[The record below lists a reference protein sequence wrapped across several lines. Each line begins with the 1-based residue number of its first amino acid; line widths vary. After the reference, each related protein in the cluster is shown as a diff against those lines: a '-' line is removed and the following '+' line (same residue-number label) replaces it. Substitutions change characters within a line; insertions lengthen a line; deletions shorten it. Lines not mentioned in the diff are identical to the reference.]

1 MASTSQ
7 PATPAPEITATPAP
21 QARGPEGRHEYS
33 CVLCKQRKVRCDR
46 LNPCSG
52 CLRAGVSCLPGVRQ
66 PYKRRRKH
74 SPGGGDLKK
83 TRTSESPR
91 GVYSVSS
98 RTLDSTSSPEES
110 RPQRQVPTFG
120 QSLWT
125 GLNDEFQDPRAT
137 KSSSEDD
144 TLSSAE
150 YGSSRDPSA
159 LLFSAFRN
167 VVDLRELHPP
177 PMQAFML
184 WQAFLQN
191 VNPMSKVIHAPSV
204 QPIIIEASK
213 DFDTV
218 PKPSVAL
225 LFAIYAAAIMS
236 LKEEDCQTQFDA
248 QKSLLLTRYFSA
260 CQQALAA
267 ASFMK
272 SRNLVTLQ
280 AFVIFLLP
288 ARQIYD
294 EQTFWLLAG
303 VAMRLGLRLT
313 GKTASDS
320 PSDSVYMSQLR
331 RRLWRQIVWIDGRSH
346 HHIGLRPAFHD
357 IGTFPLPENLNDV
370 DLNPHMEEM
379 PLIHKGPT
387 EMTFCLCRYEV
398 GEFMVRHGSTFQDPA
413 VPVQE
418 KDKLIDQFEAH
429 MDENYLKHLDPAI
442 PLHLMAEG
450 GVRSATCKMR
460 LMAHHPS
467 QYPDRGKSI
476 PQSERD
482 ILFQVSVKMVEYD
495 VLGKSTKTLD
505 NFSWHIDN
513 AFQID
518 AFVFMLI
525 ASRTQDANAIL
536 TNKAWQLVSD
546 MYEHRPSLL
555 EDTNNEL
562 YAAVR
567 ELTLHAWEA
576 REANI
581 AHGNLEPI
589 PVPEI
594 IATLRERKAMKAMPS
609 KTSLANPA
617 APMSMPPGASAL
629 HQLAGVATQ
638 VDSRNGYSSMGY
650 MYGMTP
656 EINQS
661 SFQPG
666 LDQQFDSIFRNLS
679 GDMDAAGPVDWDY
692 WDGLLERNNVFR

>member
-1 MASTSQ
+1 M
-7 PATPAPEITATPAP
+7 
-21 QARGPEGRHEYS
+21 
-33 CVLCKQRKVRCDR
+33 
-46 LNPCSG
+46 
-52 CLRAGVSCLPGVRQ
+52 
-66 PYKRRRKH
+66 KRVQ
-74 SPGGGDLKK
+74 
-83 TRTSESPR
+83 TSERS
-91 GVYSVSS
+91 GGLYSAPS
-98 RTLDSTSSPEES
+98 RSLDSTSSPEES

-144 TLSSAE
+144 ALSSAE
-150 YGSSRDPSA
+150 YGSSMSPSS

-167 VVDLRELHPP
+167 VADLRDFHPP

-213 DFDTV
+213 DLDTV

-236 LKEEDCQTQFDA
+236 LKEEDCQAQFNA
-248 QKSLLLTRYFSA
+248 PKTLLLARYFSA

-288 ARQIYD
+288 ARQVYD

-303 VAMRLGLRLT
+303 VAVRLGLRLT
-313 GKTASDS
+313 AHTANDA
-320 PSDSVYMSQLR
+320 PNDSVYVSQLR
-331 RRLWRQIVWIDGRSH
+331 RRLWRQIIWIDGRSH
-346 HHIGLRPAFHD
+346 HHIGLRPPFH
-357 IGTFPLPENLNDV
+357 GVQAFPLPENLNDV

-398 GEFMVRHGSTFQDPA
+398 GEFMIRHGSTFQDPA
-413 VPVQE
+413 VPIQD

-442 PLHLMAEG
+442 PLHLMADG

-525 ASRTQDANAIL
+525 SSRNQDAKATL
-536 TNKAWQLVSD
+536 TNKAWKLVSD
-546 MYEHRPSLL
+546 MYKHRASLL
-555 EDTNNEL
+555 EDSNNEL

-576 REANI
+576 REAKI
-581 AHGNLEPI
+581 AHDNGEPI
-589 PVPEI
+589 PVPEVI
-594 IATLRERKAMKAMPS
+594 LELRERKARKSMPS
-609 KTSLANPA
+609 RTSSATSATPISVQ
-617 APMSMPPGASAL
+617 PETSAL

-638 VDSRNGYSSMGY
+638 VDSRNVYNNMGY
-650 MYGMTP
+650 MYGMASDMAT
-656 EINQS
+656 N

>member
-1 MASTSQ
+1 MDRVERRGSFS
-7 PATPAPEITATPAP
+7 AP
-21 QARGPEGRHEYS
+21 
-33 CVLCKQRKVRCDR
+33 DR
-46 LNPCSG
+46 ALSAHHLLTN
-52 CLRAGVSCLPGVRQ
+52 
-66 PYKRRRKH
+66 
-74 SPGGGDLKK
+74 
-83 TRTSESPR
+83 
-91 GVYSVSS
+91 SS
-98 RTLDSTSSPEES
+98 SH
-110 RPQRQVPTFG
+110 Q
-120 QSLWT
+120 
-125 GLNDEFQDPRAT
+125 FQDPRTT
-137 KSSSEDD
+137 KSSSEDEAV
-144 TLSSAE
+144 SSAE
-150 YGSSRDPSA
+150 YGSSMSPSA
-159 LLFSAFRN
+159 LLFSVFRSA
-167 VVDLRELHPP
+167 VDLRDYHPP

-184 WQAFLQN
+184 WQAFLLN

-213 DFDTV
+213 DLDTV

-236 LKEEDCQTQFDA
+236 LKEEDCQAQFDA
-248 QKSLLLTRYFSA
+248 PKPLLLTRYFSA

-280 AFVIFLLP
+280 AFVVFLLP

-303 VAMRLGLRLT
+303 IAVRLGLRLAAHT
-313 GKTASDS
+313 PTEL
-320 PSDSVYMSQLR
+320 PSDSVYLSQLR
-331 RRLWRQIVWIDGRSH
+331 RRLWRQIMWIDGRSH
-346 HHIGLRPAFHD
+346 HHIGLRPPFHD
-357 IGTFPLPENLNDV
+357 VQAFPLPENLNDV

-398 GEFMVRHGSTFQDPA
+398 GEFMIRHGSTFQDPA
-413 VPVQE
+413 VPIQE
-418 KDKLIDQFEAH
+418 KDQLIDQFESH

-442 PLHLMAEG
+442 PIHLMAEG

-467 QYPDRGKSI
+467 QYPDKGKSI

-482 ILFQVSVKMVEYD
+482 ILFKVSVKMVEYD
-495 VLGKSTKTLD
+495 VLGKSAKTLD
-505 NFSWHIDN
+505 NFAWHIDN

-525 ASRTQDANAIL
+525 SSRNQDATAEL
-536 TNKAWQLVSD
+536 TNKSWQLVSD
-546 MYEHRPSLL
+546 MYKHRPSLMY
-555 EDTNNEL
+555 DSNNEL

-576 REANI
+576 REVKI
-581 AHGNLEPI
+581 AHNKLEAI
-589 PVPEI
+589 TVPEV
-594 IATLRERKAMKAMPS
+594 IAELRDRKARKSIPNSNGSSSATSTTATSMPS
-609 KTSLANPA
+609 D
-617 APMSMPPGASAL
+617 ASAL

-638 VDSRNGYSSMGY
+638 VDSRNTFNNVGYV
-650 MYGMTP
+650 YGMAPGLAT
-656 EINQS
+656 NT
-661 SFQPG
+661 FQPV

-679 GDMDAAGPVDWDY
+679 GDMGAAGPVDWDY

>member
-1 MASTSQ
+1 M
-7 PATPAPEITATPAP
+7 
-21 QARGPEGRHEYS
+21 
-33 CVLCKQRKVRCDR
+33 
-46 LNPCSG
+46 
-52 CLRAGVSCLPGVRQ
+52 
-66 PYKRRRKH
+66 
-74 SPGGGDLKK
+74 
-83 TRTSESPR
+83 
-91 GVYSVSS
+91 
-98 RTLDSTSSPEES
+98 
-110 RPQRQVPTFG
+110 PTFG

-137 KSSSEDD
+137 KSSSEDEAV
-144 TLSSAE
+144 SSAE
-150 YGSSRDPSA
+150 YGSSMSPSA
-159 LLFSAFRN
+159 LLFSAFQN
-167 VVDLRELHPP
+167 AVDLREYHPP

-213 DFDTV
+213 DLDTV

-236 LKEEDCQTQFDA
+236 LKEEDCQAQFDA
-248 QKSLLLTRYFSA
+248 PKPLLLTRYFSA

-272 SRNLVTLQ
+272 SRNLVVLQ

-303 VAMRLGLRLT
+303 VAVRLGLRLAAHKPT
-313 GKTASDS
+313 DA
-320 PSDSVYMSQLR
+320 PSDSVYVSQLR
-331 RRLWRQIVWIDGRSH
+331 RRLWRQIMWIDGRSH
-346 HHIGLRPAFHD
+346 HHIGLRPPFH
-357 IGTFPLPENLNDV
+357 GAQAFPLPENLNDV

-398 GEFMVRHGSTFQDPA
+398 GEFMIRHGSTFQDP
-413 VPVQE
+413 VIPIQE
-418 KDKLIDQFEAH
+418 KDQLIDQFEAH

-467 QYPDRGKSI
+467 QYPDKGKSI
-476 PQSERD
+476 PQAERD
-482 ILFQVSVKMVEYD
+482 ILFKVSVKMVEYD
-495 VLGKSTKTLD
+495 VLGKSTKTLQ
-505 NFSWHIDN
+505 NFAWHIDN

-525 ASRTQDANAIL
+525 SSRNQDAAAEL

-546 MYEHRPSLL
+546 MYKHRPSLM
-555 EDTNNEL
+555 DDSNNDL

-576 REANI
+576 REAKVSHN
-581 AHGNLEPI
+581 NLEPI
-589 PVPEI
+589 PVPEV
-594 IATLRERKAMKAMPS
+594 IAELRDRKARKSIPTGMSSAASTTATSMPS
-609 KTSLANPA
+609 D
-617 APMSMPPGASAL
+617 ASAL

-638 VDSRNGYSSMGY
+638 VDSRNTYSNVGYV
-650 MYGMTP
+650 YGMAP
-656 EINQS
+656 EFTSN
-661 SFQPG
+661 SFQPL

-679 GDMDAAGPVDWDY
+679 GDMGAAGPVNWDY

>member
-7 PATPAPEITATPAP
+7 PTTPAPAPNATAPDTTAP
-21 QARGPEGRHEYS
+21 KPR
-33 CVLCKQRKVRCDR
+33 
-46 LNPCSG
+46 
-52 CLRAGVSCLPGVRQ
+52 
-66 PYKRRRKH
+66 
-74 SPGGGDLKK
+74 SPGA
-83 TRTSESPR
+83 
-91 GVYSVSS
+91 
-98 RTLDSTSSPEES
+98 LDSTSSPDES

-125 GLNDEFQDPRAT
+125 GLNDEFQDPRTT

-144 TLSSAE
+144 ALNPAE
-150 YGSSRDPSA
+150 YGSSLDPSP
-159 LLFSAFRN
+159 LLFSAFRQ
-167 VVDLRELHPP
+167 VVDLRDFHPP

-204 QPIIIEASK
+204 QPVIIEASK
-213 DFDTV
+213 DLDTV

-236 LKEEDCQTQFDA
+236 LKEDDCQTQFDA
-248 QKSLLLTRYFSA
+248 PKNLLLTRYFSA

-288 ARQIYD
+288 ARQVYD
-294 EQTFWLLAG
+294 EQTFWILAG
-303 VAMRLGLRLT
+303 VAVRLGLRLT
-313 GKTASDS
+313 GQTASDA
-320 PSDSVYMSQLR
+320 PRDSVYVSQLR

-346 HHIGLRPAFHD
+346 HHIGLRPLFHD
-357 IGTFPLPENLNDV
+357 IAAFPLPENLNDV

-398 GEFMVRHGSTFQDPA
+398 GEFMVRHGSTFQNPA
-413 VPVQE
+413 VPIQD
-418 KDKLIDQFEAH
+418 KDRLIDQFEAH

-467 QYPDRGKSI
+467 QYPDKGKSI

-482 ILFQVSVKMVEYD
+482 ILFKVSVKMVEYD

-525 ASRTQDANAIL
+525 ASRTQDANATL
-536 TNKAWQLVSD
+536 TNKAWKLVTD
-546 MYEHRPSLL
+546 MYKHRPSLL
-555 EDTNNEL
+555 EDNNNEL

-567 ELTLHAWEA
+567 ELTLHSWET

-581 AHGNLEPI
+581 ARENLEPI

-594 IATLRERKAMKAMPS
+594 IAKLRERKARKSMS
-609 KTSLANPA
+609 NRTSTASSA
-617 APMSMPPGASAL
+617 APKSVAPEMYAL

-638 VDSRNGYSSMGY
+638 VDSRNEYSDMGY
-650 MYGMTP
+650 MYGIAPDIAT
-656 EINQS
+656 N

-679 GDMDAAGPVDWDY
+679 GDVDAAGPVDWDY
-692 WDGLLERNNVFR
+692 WDGLLERNNFFR